1 MQRRREFSL
10 PTAPRRSPAVFL
22 ATATAFAVH
31 ACALQVVMSSPPA
44 AGGSSPG
51 AASATTAPSISTTA
65 GAASSVSSSDS
76 AAKGVID
83 GFAPR
88 EYSAPWWAKNDH
100 FSTIFGSGEIQKRFG
115 VKGPE
120 VVYRRERWNTPDGD
134 FLDVDFLDTPG
145 GAAGGGLGGSG
156 TQGVEQERRQGASPP
171 GGGRRLAA
179 VATGAA
185 PRGVVN
191 GGGGGGEGGTAATVP
206 AGDPAVGFES
216 AVGTGG
222 VDASTAP
229 FAVLTHG
236 LESTSTAPL
245 TAKMA
250 LAYQRKGFRVAVMCF
265 RSCSGEDN
273 LTLRAYHLGF
283 TEDLELV
290 CKTLRASRHP
300 NSPLFLSGFSLGR
313 NVITKFLGE
322 LGDRARDMGIMGGAV
337 TCVPFD
343 AVSCQQRVDTGFG
356 KIVYAKNF
364 LNSLIPKMMRKSLTD
379 PRVAEVIDLKRLQR
393 ITAIGEF
400 DDMVIAPVFGFDD
413 YQDYYRKTQSGQFL
427 KGVRVPFLAVQAI
440 NDPFMDPAKLPTV
453 DDLQGAPVRLSYH
466 EHGGHCAFLTDSQ
479 EENDKGWLAT
489 EMARFG
495 DHVHRLSRT
504 EPPTAD

>member
-1 MQRRREFSL
+1 MQRRRDFLLSRA
-10 PTAPRRSPAVFL
+10 TWRSPAVFF
-22 ATATAFAVH
+22 ATATAFVVH
-31 ACALQVVMSSPPA
+31 ACALKVVMSSPPA
-44 AGGSSPG
+44 GESSS
-51 AASATTAPSISTTA
+51 AASATAAPSIPTTA
-65 GAASSVSSSDS
+65 GVVSSVSSSNS

-88 EYSAPWWAKNDH
+88 KYSAPWWAKNDH

-145 GAAGGGLGGSG
+145 GPAGGGLGGSG
-156 TQGVEQERRQGASPP
+156 RQGAPQERQQGAPP
-171 GGGRRLAA
+171 AGGGGRLAA

-185 PRGVVN
+185 PGGVVN
-191 GGGGGGEGGTAATVP
+191 GERGDEGGTAAATTP
-206 AGDPAVGFES
+206 AGDRAVGFEG
-216 AVGTGG
+216 AVGGGTGG

-290 CKTLRASRHP
+290 CKTLRARHP
-300 NSPLFLSGFSLGR
+300 NSPLFLSGFSLGG

-379 PRVAEVIDLKRLQR
+379 PRVAEVIDLKRLQK
-393 ITAIGEF
+393 ITTIGEF

-440 NDPFMDPAKLPTV
+440 NDPFMDPAKLPTL
-453 DDLQGAPVRLSYH
+453 DDLEGAPVRLSYH

-504 EPPTAD
+504 GPPTED